1 MARMNDYEYA
11 LMEENRDRAITARSA
26 RHTRTH
32 CGKGGAVRF
41 PSDNLTKKELK
52 AMSGECIKY
61 ASLKKP
67 MTWKEF
73 KYLPEDLQKEYIRW
87 IRGKFGAPDSHI
99 ANMFNIA
106 KGTLS
111 GHLQKLNLNQG
122 DSGHGNGKKLW
133 RKDEFRA
140 WLNGV
145 DLNTNVE
152 PVEDTQEPVSNVVNI
167 ITVDQMNALSRVDAE
182 NPDSCSLSD
191 IRDLVKRG
199 VGCIAEPPKPAI
211 PRNGS
216 MTFDNACVNDIAAI
230 LESVL
235 QGTMVNCTVSWIVA
249 REKTKED

>member
-32 CGKGGAVRF
+32 CGKGGRVRL

-67 MTWKEF
+67 MTWKDF
-73 KYLPEDLQKEYIRW
+73 KNLPEDLQKEYIRW
-87 IRGKFGAPDSHI
+87 LRNKFEVPDKHI

-111 GHLQKLNLNQG
+111 AHLQKLNLSQG

-133 RKDEFRA
+133 RIDEFRA
-140 WLNGV
+140 WLCGI
-145 DLNTNVE
+145 DLDVQPVVEPAAE
-152 PVEDTQEPVSNVVNI
+152 PVESDSEEI
-167 ITVDQMNALSRVDAE
+167 
-182 NPDSCSLSD
+182 PDSSSLSD
-191 IRDLVKRG
+191 IRELVKRG

-235 QGTMVNCTVSWIVA
+235 HGTMVNCTVSWIVA

>member
-32 CGKGGAVRF
+32 CGKSGAVRF
-41 PSDNLTKKELK
+41 PHDNLTKKELK

-67 MTWKEF
+67 MTWKDF
-73 KYLPEDLQKEYIRW
+73 KNLPEDLQKEYIRW
-87 IRGKFGAPDSHI
+87 LRNKFGIPDAHI
-99 ANMFNIA
+99 AQMFDVV

-111 GHLQKLNLNQG
+111 MHLKKLNLGQG
-122 DSGHGNGKKLW
+122 SSGHGNGTKNW
-133 RKDEFRA
+133 NKDGFLA

-145 DLNTNVE
+145 DLNTNVD

-191 IRDLVKRG
+191 IRDLGKRG
-199 VGCIAEPPKPAI
+199 VGCIAEPLKPAI
-211 PRNGS
+211 PTKGS
-216 MTFDNACVNDIAAI
+216 MTFENSCVRDVATI

-235 QGTMVNCTVSWIVA
+235 QGALLNITVIWGVSG
-249 REKTKED
+249 EQTKED